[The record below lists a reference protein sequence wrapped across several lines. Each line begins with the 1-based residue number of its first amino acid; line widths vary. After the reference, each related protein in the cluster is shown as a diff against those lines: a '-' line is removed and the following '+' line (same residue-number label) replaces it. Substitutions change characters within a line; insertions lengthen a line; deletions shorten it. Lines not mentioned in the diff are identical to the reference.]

1 MKKPSLVI
9 LAAGMGSRFGGL
21 KQITPIGDNGELII
35 DFSIYDAI
43 RAGFQKIVFIIKK
56 ENEAEFERLIGSKV
70 RQFAQVHYVYQ
81 SMDNIPQ
88 AYSVPEGRTK
98 PWGTGHAALC
108 CKDVVQEPFAVIN
121 SDDYYGQQAF
131 ELLYNYLSTAEDDEV
146 AHYAMVGYHLGNT
159 LTENGAVSRGICE
172 ENEEHYLTNITER
185 TKISRRGPLA
195 VFTEDGQEEELP
207 LDTIVSM
214 NMWAFT
220 PSVLER
226 LEQQFEAFFVNKLP
240 KDPMK
245 AEFYLPSAVDA
256 MIKTGKADVQV
267 LYSPDKWYGV
277 TYQED
282 KDSVSVA
289 MRTMKAEGKYPQELW
304 KK

>member
-35 DFSIYDAI
+35 DFSVYDAI

-56 ENEAEFERLIGSKV
+56 ENEEEFEHLIGAKV
-70 RQFAQVHYVYQ
+70 RQFAEVHYVYQ
-81 SMDNIPQ
+81 SMDDIPQ
-88 AYSVPEGRTK
+88 GCSIPEGRTK

-108 CKDVVQEPFAVIN
+108 CKNVVQEPFAVIN

-131 ELLYNYLSTAEDDEV
+131 ELLYNYLTTAKDDER
-146 AHYAMVGYHLGNT
+146 AHYAMVGYELGNT

-172 ENEEHYLTNITER
+172 ENEAHYLTNITER
-185 TKISRRGPLA
+185 TKISRRGSLA
-195 VFTEDGQEEELP
+195 VFTEGEEEQELS

-220 PSVLER
+220 PSALDG
-226 LEQQFEAFFVNKLP
+226 LQQELEAFFINKMP
-240 KDPMK
+240 NDPMK

-256 MIKTGKADVQV
+256 MVKAGKADVQV
-267 LYSPDKWYGV
+267 LRSPDKWYGV
-277 TYQED
+277 TYKED
-282 KDSVSVA
+282 KDSVSAA
-289 MRTMKAEGKYPQELW
+289 MRAMKAEGKYPQELW